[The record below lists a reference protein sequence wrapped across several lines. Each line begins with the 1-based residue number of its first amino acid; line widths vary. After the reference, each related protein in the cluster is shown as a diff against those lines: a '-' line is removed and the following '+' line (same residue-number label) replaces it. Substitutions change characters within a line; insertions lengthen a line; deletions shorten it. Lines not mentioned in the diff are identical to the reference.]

1 MTRAS
6 SSSASAALSGV
17 LAAVITKAIGTP
29 PPSVRT
35 WRLVPALAR
44 SVGFGP
50 VFFPTQ
56 RGFVQ
61 GRIRRLPR
69 PLQALGRIIVL
80 EEQPPHRLPHAVVDP
95 ALESPMHCRSRAEL
109 PRDGL
114 PLATRPQ
121 HVEHRVQNP
130 PRGNPRPA
138 ARALQLL
145 AREHVLHDEPQVVRN
160 LPDRRD
166 RSPSY
171 PHRHRHPSTSP
182 HPAAREGRVL

>member
-17 LAAVITKAIGTP
+17 LAAVITSAIGTP

-61 GRIRRLPR
+61 GRIGGLPG
-69 PLQALGRIIVL
+69 PLQALGGVIVL
-80 EEQPPHRLPHAVVDP
+80 EEQPPHRLPDAVVDP
-95 ALESPMHCRSRAEL
+95 ALESPMHRGPRAEL
-109 PRDGL
+109 AGDGL

-121 HVEHRVQNP
+121 HVEHGVENAPWR
-130 PRGNPRPA
+130 NPRPA
-138 ARALQLL
+138 ARTLQLL
-145 AREHVLHDEPQVVRN
+145 ARENVLHDEPQVVRY
-160 LPDRRD
+160 LPDRWH
-166 RSPSY
+166 PSLRH
-171 PHRHRHPSTSP
+171 PHRHRHPST
-182 HPAAREGRVL
+182 